1 MKARLAGTIMETLYG
16 AVELIWP
23 RTCHVCG
30 STLPAHAKYLCSA
43 CLTGLP
49 LLPQSDF
56 DTAEGTG
63 SALAAR
69 LSGYASPLRAT
80 AWMAYSRHS
89 AYAGLLHDIKYRGC
103 SRLARHLGHLMAM
116 DLLPTG
122 FFNGV
127 DALVPVPLPMTRR
140 LHRGYNQSEM
150 LARGVAEVLNV
161 PTMDALRAL
170 PHRTQT
176 RLSHEQR
183 RKNVQGVYR
192 PRPTHPLFTCGAATW
207 RHVVVIDDVCTTG
220 ATLSQAILALRQSR
234 PDLQVSVLALALA
247 DKR

>member
-1 MKARLAGTIMETLYG
+1 MRARLATIITEALYG
-16 AVELIWP
+16 AGELIWP

-30 STLPAHAKYLCSA
+30 CALPAHARYLCSA
-43 CLTGLP
+43 CLTGIP
-49 LLPQSDF
+49 RLPQSENGIS
-56 DTAEGTG
+56 EGTA
-63 SALAAR
+63 SALEAR

-89 AYAGLLHDIKYRGC
+89 PYAGLLHDIKYRGC

-127 DALVPVPLPMTRR
+127 DALVPVPLPLARR
-140 LHRGYNQSEM
+140 LRRGYNQSEM

-176 RLSHEQR
+176 RLSHDQR

-192 PRPTHPLFTCGAATW
+192 PHGSHPLFTSVPATW

-234 PDLQVSVLALALA
+234 PDLQVSALALALA
-247 DKR
+247 DKA

>member
-1 MKARLAGTIMETLYG
+1 MRGRLAEIIKEALYG
-16 AVELIWP
+16 AGELIWP

-30 STLPAHAKYLCSA
+30 STLPAHARYLCSG

-56 DTAEGTG
+56 DTAEGAG

-89 AYAGLLHDIKYRGC
+89 PYAGLLHDIKYRGC
-103 SRLARHLGHLMAM
+103 SRLARHLGHLMAL

-127 DALVPVPLPMTRR
+127 DALVPVPLPLTRR
-140 LHRGYNQSEM
+140 LRRGYNQSEM

-161 PTMDALRAL
+161 PTMDALRAR

-176 RLSHEQR
+176 RLSQEQR

-192 PRPTHPLFTCGAATW
+192 PRPSHPLFTAGPASW
-207 RHVVVIDDVCTTG
+207 RHVAVIDDVCTTG
-220 ATLSQAILALRQSR
+220 ATLSQAISALRQAR
-234 PDLQVSVLALALA
+234 PGLQVSALALALA
-247 DKR
+247 DKA